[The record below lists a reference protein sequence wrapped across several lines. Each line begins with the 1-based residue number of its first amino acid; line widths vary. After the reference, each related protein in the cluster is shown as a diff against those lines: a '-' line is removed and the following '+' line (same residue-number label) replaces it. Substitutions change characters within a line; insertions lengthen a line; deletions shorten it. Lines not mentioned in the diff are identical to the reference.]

1 MDKSSGFYN
10 KLIKSWLQDN
20 INLLFAAQF
29 IRTFLKDKMCK
40 YMTSVPRNVIISKL
54 LDIFTKYNIT
64 YCSKIK
70 LKSFDIKSSAY
81 IDFCTIE

>member
-1 MDKSSGFYN
+1 
-10 KLIKSWLQDN
+10 
-20 INLLFAAQF
+20 
-29 IRTFLKDKMCK
+29 MCK